1 MSKEVQIIARDGNPE
16 YAVIPYEE
24 YLRLSD
30 ATEMVADV
38 AAYDRAMK
46 DMEGKEWVPGE
57 IVDRLI
63 DGEHPVKVW
72 REHRKM
78 TQGDLAA
85 KVGKS
90 SAYLSQIETWNRDG
104 TIKLYG
110 NLARALKV
118 DIDDLVVWQ
127 ERNADRT

>member
-1 MSKEVQIIARDGNPE
+1 MSKEMQVIERDGKPE

-24 YLRLSD
+24 YLRLRD
-30 ATEMVADV
+30 VTEMASDV

-46 DMEGKEWVPGE
+46 DMEGKEWVPSE
-57 IVDRLI
+57 VIDRLI

-78 TQGDLAA
+78 KQGELAE
-85 KVGKS
+85 KLGKS
-90 SAYLSQIETWNRDG
+90 GAYLSHIESWKRDG
-104 TIKLYG
+104 TIKLYS
-110 NLARALKV
+110 NLARALQV

-127 ERNADRT
+127 ERNSDRT